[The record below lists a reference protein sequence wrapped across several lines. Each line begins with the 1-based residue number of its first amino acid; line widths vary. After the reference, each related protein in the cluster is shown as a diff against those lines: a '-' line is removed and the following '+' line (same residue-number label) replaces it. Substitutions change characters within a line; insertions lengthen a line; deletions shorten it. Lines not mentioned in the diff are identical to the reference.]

1 MLCSSS
7 QVTDHNCHFCDD
19 YFCICFTDVPA
30 LTETKAALMENNR
43 SMKEANTESS
53 HKCELQWLA
62 ALMENNRSMKEANT
76 ESSHKCELQWILVA
90 CPTYTCSQLLPHP
103 QAATNHFHPPKTA
116 FFLQNYHLF
125 IKLGKLYSELHENN
139 GKATQLP
146 DVLHLP
152 TEECQNWHWK
162 VVDTESLKTD
172 WLWSLFF
179 KLSEFFRNQFSP
191 L

>member
-30 LTETKAALMENNR
+30 LTETK
-43 SMKEANTESS
+43 
-53 HKCELQWLA
+53 A

-172 WLWSLFF
+172 
-179 KLSEFFRNQFSP
+179 
-191 L
+191 

>member
-1 MLCSSS
+1 
-7 QVTDHNCHFCDD
+7 
-19 YFCICFTDVPA
+19 
-30 LTETKAALMENNR
+30 
-43 SMKEANTESS
+43 
-53 HKCELQWLA
+53 
-62 ALMENNRSMKEANT
+62 MKEANT

-103 QAATNHFHPPKTA
+103 QAATNRFHPPRTA

-139 GKATQLP
+139 GKAAQLP

-162 VVDTESLKTD
+162 VVDAESLKTD
-172 WLWSLFF
+172 RLWSFC
-179 KLSEFFRNQFSP
+179 FSNFLNFSGTSFHTQLAQLHP
-191 L
+191 CRKERTRQRRRGRLQTF